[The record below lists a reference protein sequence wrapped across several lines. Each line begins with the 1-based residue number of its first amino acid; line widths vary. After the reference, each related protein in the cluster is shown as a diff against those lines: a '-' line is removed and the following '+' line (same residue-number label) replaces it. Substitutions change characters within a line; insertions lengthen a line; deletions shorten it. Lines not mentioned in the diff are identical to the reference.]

1 MRFPVSGRIR
11 LHINSLLVCESLH
24 TDRQGAF
31 LFPQTATSDVAKRL
45 SGCGSGCEYLA
56 VTPWGDFYP
65 CHQFVGN
72 EKFLMGNV
80 DEGITRT
87 DIREE
92 FKNSN
97 VYSKEKCKKCFA
109 KFYCSG
115 GCAAN
120 SYNFHG
126 NINDAYDIGCELQRK
141 RIECAIMIKAAL
153 AED

>member
-1 MRFPVSGRIR
+1 
-11 LHINSLLVCESLH
+11 
-24 TDRQGAF
+24 
-31 LFPQTATSDVAKRL
+31 
-45 SGCGSGCEYLA
+45 
-56 VTPWGDFYP
+56 
-65 CHQFVGN
+65 
-72 EKFLMGNV
+72 MGNV
-80 DEGITRT
+80 DEESQEQISV
-87 DIREE
+87 
-92 FKNSN
+92 KNSKTAMFILRKN
-97 VYSKEKCKKCFA
+97 VKMLC

>member
-1 MRFPVSGRIR
+1 MAEIK
-11 LHINSLLVCESLH
+11 
-24 TDRQGAF
+24 DRN
-31 LFPQTATSDVAKRL
+31 T
-45 SGCGSGCEYLA
+45 
-56 VTPWGDFYP
+56 
-65 CHQFVGN
+65 
-72 EKFLMGNV
+72 MGNV
-80 DEGITRT
+80 VRFTREYF
-87 DIREE
+87 DSIFNFIREE